1 MNDFDQIMAN
11 ANSNTTKSN
20 KSFDKNAWRERKQ
33 QERQEVYDLMDKTAD
48 EIKTDI
54 NKYKQYLDVQGR
66 FDKYSVGNALVI
78 SATYP
83 NATQI
88 KEFDDWKESGAFI
101 KKGANGIKILEPGD
115 SYTRSD
121 GSSAI
126 SYNVKKM
133 FDISQTTSTQKPR
146 TINYDDR
153 VKLTALLKDCPVDI
167 KAVDE
172 IPNSDKVALWNK
184 EDNVLYVK
192 RGGETYFKQVTKI
205 LDKEKTKIV
214 YNSEWLNKMNFKDVL
229 ELTGKYTVARLLE
242 RDDFSNRFN
251 NKTPIGVHE
260 FMYPLMQGYD
270 SVAIHADIEIGGT
283 DQTFNL
289 LVGRELQKDYGQ
301 EQQDVIVFPL
311 LVGLDGKEKMSKS
324 LDNYIGIDEEPSIMF
339 EKSMRIPDSCLEN
352 YFRLTTDID
361 TNTYKDWI
369 NTDIV
374 DAHRKYAREII
385 KMYHGEKFIK
395 DAEDKYNAKANKTLS
410 DNIDTIKYNGE
421 LPIFIIDLLNE
432 LKIVSSKSEGR
443 RLIEQNGISVNQ
455 KKENNI
461 NRVITKE
468 DFNDGFIII
477 QKGKKVFLKVEI

>member
-1 MNDFDQIMAN
+1 MKNENNINIIVRKAVQI
-11 ANSNTTKSN
+11 
-20 KSFDKNAWRERKQ
+20 
-33 QERQEVYDLMDKTAD
+33 
-48 EIKTDI
+48 
-54 NKYKQYLDVQGR
+54 
-66 FDKYSVGNALVI
+66 YSEDTL
-78 SATYP
+78 
-83 NATQI
+83 
-88 KEFDDWKESGAFI
+88 
-101 KKGANGIKILEPGD
+101 
-115 SYTRSD
+115 
-121 GSSAI
+121 
-126 SYNVKKM
+126 VKKLKSGKKLVVKFGADPSRPDLHLGHTVPLRVLKM
-133 FDISQTTSTQKPR
+133 LQDMGHDIVFVIGDFTAMIGDPSGKSKTRPQ
-146 TINYDDR
+146 
-153 VKLTALLKDCPVDI
+153 LTFEETRK
-167 KAVDE
+167 
-172 IPNSDKVALWNK
+172 S
-184 EDNVLYVK
+184 
-192 RGGETYFKQVTKI
+192 GETYFKQVTKI

-251 NKTPIGVHE
+251 NKTPIRVHE
-260 FMYPLMQGYD
+260 FMDPLMQGYD
-270 SVAIHADIEIGGT
+270 SVTIHADIEIGGT

-339 EKSMRIPDSCLEN
+339 EKSMRIPDSCLED

-374 DAHRKYAREII
+374 DAHRKFAREII
-385 KMYHGEKFIK
+385 KMYHGEDFIK

-410 DNIDTIKYNGE
+410 DNIDTIKFNGN
-421 LPIFIIDLLNE
+421 LPILLIDLLND

-455 KKENNI
+455 EKENNI
-461 NRVITKE
+461 DRIITKD
-468 DFNDGFIII
+468 DFKDGFIII
-477 QKGKKVFLKVEI
+477 QKGKKVFLKVMFE